1 MSVFNHLSFYTV
13 DDLYVSESFL
23 GGRGGGINVSQK
35 LNINKL
41 FSSKLKSAGA

>member
-23 GGRGGGINVSQK
+23 GGNGGINVSQK

-41 FSSKLKSAGA
+41 FSSKLKSASA